1 MGREVGRPCH
11 AGPRRCSTD
20 ARYGSCAA
28 ASLST
33 RRSATRTA
41 GGAAWP
47 GDAFVRFSPGGA
59 PGVQFPSQVCSHA
72 PGGRMSPSATPRLPF
87 GCLSI
92 TGHFHRLVAAL
103 SLPLRGRDRIV
114 RRLRLPGFS
123 RCVIRPRRSVGRP
136 ILPWALV
143 LIQGF
148 GHNIMC
154 ISRPPGRGN
163 RQPLR
168 PASRAYPLMGLRR
181 PVGADCRTRS
191 PAQSACPDDIRASPA
206 LQRVAWLTPCQ
217 PDGVEPSDRLPVRG
231 SAPSAGCSERLLR
244 PPAAGHCPILAHDTG
259 TAMRLLMALSSCRR

>member
-1 MGREVGRPCH
+1 VWRLRADPSSHARCVGLIRSSPDGTDGGDACRASSVLPANSPGWAGKSAGLATPDRAGVPPMPAAGH
-11 AGPRRCSTD
+11 APRRLTS
-20 ARYGSCAA
+20 
-28 ASLST
+28 

-59 PGVQFPSQVCSHA
+59 PRVQFPSQVCSHA
-72 PGGRMSPSATPRLPF
+72 PGGRVSPSATPRLPF

-123 RCVIRPRRSVGRP
+123 RCVIRPRRFVGRP

-154 ISRPPGRGN
+154 ISRPSRPRESPAPAPGFPGLSAHGFTAPRWCRLPDSITGSIRLPGR
-163 RQPLR
+163 
-168 PASRAYPLMGLRR
+168 YPGVAG
-181 PVGADCRTRS
+181 P
-191 PAQSACPDDIRASPA
+191 SACYVADA
-206 LQRVAWLTPCQ
+206 LPT
-217 PDGVEPSDRLPVRG
+217 
-231 SAPSAGCSERLLR
+231 
-244 PPAAGHCPILAHDTG
+244 
-259 TAMRLLMALSSCRR
+259 RRC